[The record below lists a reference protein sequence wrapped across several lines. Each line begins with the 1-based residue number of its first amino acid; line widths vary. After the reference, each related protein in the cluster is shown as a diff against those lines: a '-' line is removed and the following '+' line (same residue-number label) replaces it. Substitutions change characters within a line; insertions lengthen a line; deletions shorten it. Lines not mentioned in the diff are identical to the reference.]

1 MPAKSDLLQAI
12 LERVER
18 NDKNEGNYE
27 HFLKLLNW
35 RDSPGGK
42 IALLPREGWGESH
55 VVIKEGENRKY
66 YS

>member
-1 MPAKSDLLQAI
+1 MPAKLDLLQAI

-42 IALLPREGWGESH
+42 IALLPREGVGRESRGN
-55 VVIKEGENRKY
+55 KRG
-66 YS
+66 